1 MKAINKLVGLRENI
15 TTSYIS
21 TPSQRST
28 TMRTSQRSSELTPP
42 PPTDGHDYT
51 ITPTLTP
58 RPSFYN
64 FHFSDQFSAI
74 ADAIAYG
81 LAQATDHAFSGHIT
95 ATPTTDLP
103 FQNGQP
109 CDGQWVDWY
118 PGSIWDTYAYQ
129 QHEHK
134 AIPWT
139 LIGIKDGRVRLRSKT
154 CAEYLE
160 ADSEGGPETAQT
172 VCQSCRALLVSP
184 KLQRFMER
192 ASTDALPRTP
202 WKYLNFQQTRKLLIG
217 LAKRVKRYEVQVWLI
232 FCTLNGT

>member
-1 MKAINKLVGLRENI
+1 VH
-15 TTSYIS
+15 S
-21 TPSQRST
+21 SQPR
-28 TMRTSQRSSELTPP
+28 SELAPL
-42 PPTDGHDYT
+42 PPTDSESDGHDYT

-58 RPSFYN
+58 RPSFSN
-64 FHFSDQFSAI
+64 FHFSDQFSAT
-74 ADAIAYG
+74 AGASAYG
-81 LAQATDHAFSGHIT
+81 SAQATNHAAFSHIT

-103 FQNGQP
+103 FQNNKP
-109 CDGQWVDWY
+109 CDGQWVEWY

-160 ADSEGGPETAQT
+160 AASDSEGDPET

-202 WKYLNFQQTRKLLIG
+202 WKYLNFLQTRKLLIG
-217 LAKRVKRYEVQVWLI
+217 LAKRVKRYEVQVWII
-232 FCTLNGT
+232 F